1 MGTFVRILR
10 SEWLKLRKSNIWL
23 LIFVSPALASLV
35 GFVSQSE
42 AGKGE
47 EWLLLFSYMG
57 VTHALLFLPLLT
69 GVFAAFICRY
79 EHGGGGWKQVLALP
93 ISRTQLFV
101 AKLTLVVALLAVS
114 QLLFGAGL
122 LAIGSFKGFESP
134 VPWEI
139 LLRGLLGGLVATL
152 PLAALQLSVSIAWA
166 SFAAPLAL
174 NVIFTL
180 PNMLVANSATYGPY
194 YPWAQPMLAM
204 LPSSEDSFGA
214 FNVSFETLL
223 FVICGSFALFFVS
236 GLAYFRRKEI

>member
-42 AGKGE
+42 AGKEE

-101 AKLTLVVALLAVS
+101 AKLTLVVALLAVT

-122 LAIGSFKGFESP
+122 LAIGSLKGFEST
-134 VPWEI
+134 VPWDI
-139 LLRGLLGGLVATL
+139 LLKGLLGGLVATL

>member
-122 LAIGSFKGFESP
+122 LAIGSFKGFASP
-134 VPWEI
+134 VPWAI